1 MAEQDQNTADAPR
14 GPSVHQI
21 PEGDSRQRLVCPD
34 CGYIQYD
41 NPKIIVGAV
50 CTWQDRYLMCRRAI
64 PPREGYWTMPA
75 GFMEMAETTA
85 DGAAREVWEE
95 ARARVEMGELLGIY
109 EIPHIS
115 QVYMIY
121 TARMTG
127 PEHAPGEESLE
138 TALMTWDEIPWD
150 HLAFPSVRHALSW
163 HRDGGGPHRMTAPP
177 MGGRK
182 G

>member
-64 PPREGYWTMPA
+64 AVCSLCSAARPPRNKSTCRQHWVA
-75 GFMEMAETTA
+75 ATA
-85 DGAAREVWEE
+85 TVAWIA
-95 ARARVEMGELLGIY
+95 
-109 EIPHIS
+109 S
-115 QVYMIY
+115 
-121 TARMTG
+121 
-127 PEHAPGEESLE
+127 
-138 TALMTWDEIPWD
+138 
-150 HLAFPSVRHALSW
+150 
-163 HRDGGGPHRMTAPP
+163 
-177 MGGRK
+177 
-182 G
+182 